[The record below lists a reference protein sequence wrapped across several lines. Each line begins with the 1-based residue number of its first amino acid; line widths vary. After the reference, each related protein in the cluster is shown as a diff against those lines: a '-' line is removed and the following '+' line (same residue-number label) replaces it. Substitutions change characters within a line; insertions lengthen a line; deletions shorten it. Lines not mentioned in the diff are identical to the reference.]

1 MKRDMLAHAIV
12 TYFDLFT
19 TSSRPVSVVH
29 AIGTIRSL
37 APSCHLRDDELEELI
52 VGEAMRLDLSI
63 AADRGV
69 RAA

>member
-1 MKRDMLAHAIV
+1 VNRNLLAHAIV

-19 TSSRPVSVVH
+19 TSTRPVSITH

-37 APSCHLRDDELEELI
+37 APSCHLRDDELEEL
-52 VGEAMRLDLSI
+52 VVSEALRLDLSVEL
-63 AADRGV
+63 DRV